1 MGFPVL
7 NILHEAKQT
16 MYLYISNILYIN
28 IYIVILLTYL
38 ASLQVELKQAEL
50 NTMLNSDKL
59 DTINGLESTAE
70 YTGLYLNL

>member
-1 MGFPVL
+1 M
-7 NILHEAKQT
+7 KQSKLCIYT
-16 MYLYISNILYIN
+16 YISNIFYLYIN